1 MIRATHALA
10 LLILTAIAAGMLAGC
25 AASDLPV
32 EEMRPQDVR
41 TGMSQSQVDRLM
53 GAPKKSCSIYER
65 AGNGRRDSQSDRDT
79 ICFIKGKVD
88 TIVTRRSAP
97 GRADDISVEWGNPE
111 QAPPPSPTAT
121 APALGMADAQV
132 ARLMGRP
139 TMRAEYY
146 SRGVGIYPG
155 SDYYAVFRNGVVV
168 KFGAGEY
175 RCVHGLCT
183 RLTPIGDD

>member
-1 MIRATHALA
+1 MIKATHALA
-10 LLILTAIAAGMLAGC
+10 LLILAAIAAGTLAGC
-25 AASDLPV
+25 AASGSPV

-53 GAPKKSCSIYER
+53 GVPKKSCSIYER
-65 AGNGRRDSQSDRDT
+65 AGNGQSDRDT

-88 TIVTRRSAP
+88 TIVTRRPAP

-121 APALGMADAQV
+121 APALGMGAAQV
-132 ARLMGRP
+132 ARLMGKP
-139 TMRAEYY
+139 SMRAEYY
-146 SRGVGIYPG
+146 SKGAGIYPG

-183 RLTPIGDD
+183 RLTPIGDE